1 MSECPNNEAKT
12 EVSRS
17 HSSEEAFVMKVE
29 QRAESLKQGSFF
41 FEVVKAMNQIKKD
54 NKVLLPR
61 MNPMEERGQN
71 NHLYAEAVPV
81 WYSQSGK
88 VNPEWLSACRE
99 QRNLANHLMEQIADP
114 LNLSKAYQRVLSNG
128 GSCGADG
135 MPVKEL
141 QGWLG
146 ENLQDLQEQLLQGTY
161 EPQLIRGVQIPKSN
175 GGKRQLGIPTV
186 IDRLIQQALHQV
198 LSLDY
203 ERIFSKDSYGF
214 RPNKNAHQALKQA
227 GLYVSS
233 GKNYVI
239 DLDLEK
245 FFDEVN
251 HHRLMWLLSSR
262 ISDIRV
268 LQLIHRYLKAG
279 MLQGGLTEQ
288 RIKGTPQGSPLSP
301 LLSNIVLDELDKE
314 LERRGH
320 SYVRYADDVKIFVSS
335 SIRAE
340 MVKTSI
346 TRYITIKL
354 KLKVN
359 ESKSRVCMGY
369 ELNFLGHSILK
380 DGSVGL
386 SNESERRLKDKVRE
400 LTQRNKGISL
410 EEMLQQLRTKMQGWL
425 NYFRY
430 ARMKSKLE
438 SMDGWIRRKLKCFR
452 LKQCKRTIGIVRW
465 LRKLGVAENLSWR
478 TALSGKGWWRL
489 SNSPALNIG
498 MNKRWFAEQGYYS
511 LFENYLSLHRKSL

>member
-1 MSECPNNEAKT
+1 
-12 EVSRS
+12 
-17 HSSEEAFVMKVE
+17 
-29 QRAESLKQGSFF
+29 
-41 FEVVKAMNQIKKD
+41 MNKNQKD
-54 NKVLLPR
+54 SKVLGLR
-61 MNPMEERGQN
+61 MNPMEERRPA

-81 WYSQSGK
+81 RYGQSRK
-88 VNPEWLSACRE
+88 VNLEWLSACRE
-99 QRNLANHLMEQIADP
+99 QRNLTGDLMERVADP
-114 LNLSKAYQRVLSNG
+114 LNLSKAYQQVLSNG
-128 GSCGADG
+128 GSGGVDG
-135 MPVKEL
+135 MSVKEL

-146 ENLQDLQEQLLQGTY
+146 KNLADLQQQLVDGSYKPQG
-161 EPQLIRGVQIPKSN
+161 LRGVQIPKAN
-175 GGKRQLGIPTV
+175 GGFRGLGIPTV
-186 IDRLIQQALHQV
+186 VDRLIQQGLHQV
-198 LSLDY
+198 LNVDY
-203 ERIFSKDSYGF
+203 ERLFSTDSYGF

-251 HHRLMWLLSSR
+251 HHRLMWLLSTR
-262 ISDIRV
+262 IGDQRV
-268 LQLIHRYLKAG
+268 LRLIHRYLKAG
-279 MLQGGLTEQ
+279 MLAEGLTEQ

-335 SIRAE
+335 KRRAE
-340 MVKTSI
+340 EVKASI
-346 TRYITIKL
+346 TRYITTKL

-359 ESKSRVCMGY
+359 DSKSRVCRGY

-380 DGSVGL
+380 DGSLGL
-386 SNESERRLKDKVRE
+386 SKESERRLKDKVRYI
-400 LTQRNKGISL
+400 TQRNKGISL

-430 ARMKSKLE
+430 AKMKSKLE
-438 SMDGWIRRKLKCFR
+438 VLDGWIRRKLKCFR
-452 LKQCKRTIGIVRW
+452 LKQCKRTIGVVRW
-465 LRKLGVAENLSWR
+465 LRKLGVKEKLSWL

-489 SNSPALNIG
+489 SNSPGPNIG
-498 MNKRWFAEQGYYS
+498 MNNMWFARQGYYS
-511 LFENYLSLHRKSL
+511 LHENYIALHRKSL